1 MEKTYHGSCHCG
13 AVRYRATL
21 DLAAGTGKCNCTYCS
36 KIRNWSARAT
46 DFELLDGEA
55 LLGDYGK
62 DWGEGNIHHRFCS
75 RCGVNLY
82 GHGYI
87 AEAGGGFVSVLVN
100 TLDDASI
107 DDLVS
112 GPVHH
117 ADGRHDNWMNPP
129 ADTRAM

>member
-1 MEKTYHGSCHCG
+1 MDRTCHGSCHCG

-36 KIRNWSARAT
+36 KIRNWSAT
-46 DFELLDGEA
+46 PKDFELLQGEE
-55 LLGDYGK
+55 LLGDYAK

-75 RCGVNLY
+75 RCGVTVY

-87 AEAGGGFVSVLVN
+87 PQAGGAFISVQVN

-107 DDLVS
+107 DELVS
-112 GPVHH
+112 GPVHY
-117 ADGRHDNWMNPP
+117 ADGLHDNWMEQAP
-129 ADTRAM
+129 DTRAM